1 MQQAWL
7 QTEAGV
13 EQTEVCR
20 SPGCS
25 CTHDTNFIRIDTKVD
40 FSRNVLRQ
48 RERVEWHVGGGQ
60 GIGERSSEGGGR
72 SVGQGGRTGQQE
84 LGLGK
89 QGELGVAAPPPCWRE
104 MGARELQQEKAL
116 AVITARDF
124 PPPARLPAPPRDAPR
139 LWHAQGWAD
148 LPLPTTPTFPTHS
161 SWKG

>member
-25 CTHDTNFIRIDTKVD
+25 CTHDTNFIHIDTKVD

-72 SVGQGGRTGQQE
+72 KGGGQSVGQGGRTGQQE

-89 QGELGVAAPPPCWRE
+89 QGELGVAAPPPCSVHRD
-104 MGARELQQEKAL
+104 MLGASRM
-116 AVITARDF
+116 ARDGGQGT
-124 PPPARLPAPPRDAPR
+124 PAGEGTGCDNCP
-139 LWHAQGWAD
+139 
-148 LPLPTTPTFPTHS
+148 
-161 SWKG
+161 